1 MLPRLAL
8 SFVNALALLGVVAAN
23 LATKEMRGVYCPEG
37 GQPSCCSKI
46 INKDSYEGQVLARRY
61 GVRLPFD
68 EFIGSS
74 CKCALLEELE
84 SIDRIWALIISG
96 SPLLYTRSGVKWCP
110 SGTLV
115 SCCSGPYYVSSLLW
129 GEVECFASLVSD
141 TGSTGWRSSNAWL
154 LLLRFRLQ
162 VGECVYENRVCRAGW
177 EWRINSD
184 WLWLN
189 LYQAKPAKSC
199 SQSTYPKERL
209 KASEIEVLSQWSSR
223 SPIIRFGICC
233 KPLPVSRM
241 RQIFHDLSCILVIT
255 QPGIY
260 LPYMVFLIAVL

>member
-74 CKCALLEELE
+74 C
-84 SIDRIWALIISG
+84 

-115 SCCSGPYYVSSLLW
+115 SCCSGPYYGLSRWLRVEDQFGLALIEFVSS
-129 GEVECFASLVSD
+129 E
-141 TGSTGWRSSNAWL
+141 
-154 LLLRFRLQ
+154 
-162 VGECVYENRVCRAGW
+162 
-177 EWRINSD
+177 
-184 WLWLN
+184 
-189 LYQAKPAKSC
+189 
-199 SQSTYPKERL
+199 
-209 KASEIEVLSQWSSR
+209 ASEIVFTVHIPKGTLESQR
-223 SPIIRFGICC
+223 NRGFVP
-233 KPLPVSRM
+233 M
-241 RQIFHDLSCILVIT
+241 VI
-255 QPGIY
+255 
-260 LPYMVFLIAVL
+260 